1 MPKEQLKTLTEQM
14 YYVLLALKRE
24 RCGVDI
30 TEYVLLRTD
39 GRLRLGPG
47 TLYSMLSKFEDEQL
61 IEKTRVEGRRQWYQ
75 NIDAIKVT
83 HIIKLFRERMVGSS
97 DCIYSHF
104 LEYFYTPYPFSY
116 GHTAS
121 KHPCILVDT
130 TPFSLTVC
138 KLILKPSDE
147 L

>member
-61 IEKTRVEGRRQWYQ
+61 IEKDPGGRT
-75 NIDAIKVT
+75 AA
-83 HIIKLFRERMVGSS
+83 MVS
-97 DCIYSHF
+97 DYRKRNADGAAGDPAH
-104 LEYFYTPYPFSY
+104 
-116 GHTAS
+116 AA
-121 KHPCILVDT
+121 D
-130 TPFSLTVC
+130 
-138 KLILKPSDE
+138 DR
-147 L
+147 

>member
-75 NIDAIKVT
+75 ITEKGMQMVLQEIQRMQQMIDDGID
-83 HIIKLFRERMVGSS
+83 IIHHELGGER
-97 DCIYSHF
+97 
-104 LEYFYTPYPFSY
+104 
-116 GHTAS
+116 
-121 KHPCILVDT
+121 
-130 TPFSLTVC
+130 
-138 KLILKPSDE
+138 DE
-147 L
+147 LPYRIASLPYAGK

>member
-14 YYVLLALKRE
+14 YYVLLSLKRE

-75 NIDAIKVT
+75 ITEKGMQMVLQEIQRMQQMIDDDID
-83 HIIKLFRERMVGSS
+83 IIHH
-97 DCIYSHF
+97 D
-104 LEYFYTPYPFSY
+104 
-116 GHTAS
+116 
-121 KHPCILVDT
+121 
-130 TPFSLTVC
+130 
-138 KLILKPSDE
+138 
-147 L
+147 

>member
-61 IEKTRVEGRRQWYQ
+61 IEKT
-75 NIDAIKVT
+75 AA
-83 HIIKLFRERMVGSS
+83 MVS
-97 DCIYSHF
+97 DHRKRNADGAAGD
-104 LEYFYTPYPFSY
+104 PA
-116 GHTAS
+116 HAA
-121 KHPCILVDT
+121 D
-130 TPFSLTVC
+130 
-138 KLILKPSDE
+138 DR
-147 L
+147 

>member
-39 GRLRLGPG
+39 GRRRLGPG

-75 NIDAIKVT
+75 ITEKGMQMVLQEIQRMQQMIDDGID
-83 HIIKLFRERMVGSS
+83 IIHH
-97 DCIYSHF
+97 D
-104 LEYFYTPYPFSY
+104 
-116 GHTAS
+116 
-121 KHPCILVDT
+121 
-130 TPFSLTVC
+130 
-138 KLILKPSDE
+138 
-147 L
+147 

>member
-39 GRLRLGPG
+39 GRASWTRHP
-47 TLYSMLSKFEDEQL
+47 YSMLSKFEDEQL

-75 NIDAIKVT
+75 ITEKGMQMVLQEIQRMQQMIDDGID
-83 HIIKLFRERMVGSS
+83 IIHH
-97 DCIYSHF
+97 D
-104 LEYFYTPYPFSY
+104 
-116 GHTAS
+116 
-121 KHPCILVDT
+121 
-130 TPFSLTVC
+130 
-138 KLILKPSDE
+138 
-147 L
+147 